1 MAFDL
6 AARRRARTW
15 IALLAALMFLVA
27 ALVPKLQ
34 GQGINRTMI
43 SLSILFLAISRIWRR
58 RDR

>member
-1 MAFDL
+1 MALDL

-15 IALLAALMFLVA
+15 IALLAAVMFLVA

-34 GQGINRTMI
+34 GQGINRTM
-43 SLSILFLAISRIWRR
+43 LYLAILFLAISRVWRR